1 MRILGI
7 DPGTIITGYG
17 VLEKQGARIV
27 HIDNGGIFPPK
38 NEPFYEKIRYIHEK
52 TQEIIEKYSPDMVA
66 LEDIFVAKNAMSSL
80 KLGHARGAVMVASGH
95 FKLPLYEY
103 TPTQVKQALTGYGRA
118 SKEQIQKMVQALLKL
133 PETAF
138 TDASDALAVAICH
151 LHSYRMKQ
159 IQK

>member
-7 DPGTIITGYG
+7 DPGTQITGYG
-17 VLEKQGARIV
+17 ILEKRNNHII

-38 NEPFYEKIRYIHEK
+38 KAPFYKKISHIHEK
-52 TQEIIEKYSPDMVA
+52 ISEIIQKYAPDMVA

-80 KLGHARGAVMVASGH
+80 KLGHARGAIMVATH
-95 FKLPLYEY
+95 QFQLPLYEY

-118 SKEQIQKMVQALLKL
+118 TKEQIQKMVQALLKL

-138 TDASDALAVAICH
+138 TDASDALAIAICH
-151 LHSYRMKQ
+151 LHSYRMKK
-159 IQK
+159 IQ